1 MNYKYILVFENDM
14 NYIVEIKIKDLPE
27 DTPKE
32 KVYFWLKINKDSKS
46 CNKLSFLSMEK
57 EPYQKRFFNEGV
69 LTFDYEK
76 ALFNSENYKRIED
89 SEACSLLNEVV
100 LRFLFEIM
108 K

>member
-1 MNYKYILVFENDM
+1 
-14 NYIVEIKIKDLPE
+14 
-27 DTPKE
+27 
-32 KVYFWLKINKDSKS
+32 
-46 CNKLSFLSMEK
+46 MEK

-89 SEACSLLNEVV
+89 YEACSLLNEVV